1 MKKFGL
7 PSNNM
12 ANQDSIST
20 SKFSNEGNN
29 FFPLSENYIPQRLKK
44 KASQL
49 SSKSITTTVKFEYTI
64 SRNNSMKQNLLKN
77 EKEIKR
83 IASFSSG
90 NILRTQ
96 SRILNS
102 QKDEPI
108 LIKKEYTC
116 RNKVF
121 ENLDM
126 DKICGSSYRK
136 IMKDKNNID
145 GIINSKGNNNDT
157 EQINN
162 NGKDDVKEN
171 IKVIKEYTINYD
183 KKIFLED
190 EKEVKMKP
198 RKKLGKE
205 NKKANPKNKK
215 INQKNKKLNEE
226 NIKLLEEENKKINDE
241 NKYILTKADYYTDK
255 YNIKN
260 PNSNTK
266 KQNLIIDKSQE
277 CEIMYIPK
285 AKSEVKNK
293 KKLNN
298 EKHKKLKYLIGQK
311 ENIPFNIKT
320 KSLNIKEN
328 KFNCENR
335 RNPNLFLYD
344 NLSYTKNKYREEN
357 NKTMNQAFLNKKLE
371 FLSEL
376 NSPVNKCK
384 INSKKKTNN
393 FNLYNRYTK
402 QLKKDKFNF
411 NRYLTNKTISLMNR
425 FGNSQNNK
433 CIMPPNNLKNIL
445 FKEEAKYFDFY

>member
-1 MKKFGL
+1 MKIIKTIRTH
-7 PSNNM
+7 SE
-12 ANQDSIST
+12 SINSLLICKNGNLISASLGRIIFYSKKNLEVILRITEFKHFYISHINELHKDNTFIFCHNGFIIFET
-20 SKFSNEGNN
+20 SEDNKTYKVLYSFYER
-29 FFPLSENYIPQRLKK
+29 FLFH
-44 KASQL
+44 
-49 SSKSITTTVKFEYTI
+49 KSIEFDYKCE
-64 SRNNSMKQNLLKN
+64 
-77 EKEIKR
+77 
-83 IASFSSG
+83 
-90 NILRTQ
+90 
-96 SRILNS
+96 
-102 QKDEPI
+102 
-108 LIKKEYTC
+108 
-116 RNKVF
+116 
-121 ENLDM
+121 
-126 DKICGSSYRK
+126 
-136 IMKDKNNID
+136 
-145 GIINSKGNNNDT
+145 INS
-157 EQINN
+157 
-162 NGKDDVKEN
+162 N
-171 IKVIKEYTINYD
+171 IKYNIIISSIYGIH
-183 KKIFLED
+183 IF
-190 EKEVKMKP
+190 
-198 RKKLGKE
+198 
-205 NKKANPKNKK
+205 
-215 INQKNKKLNEE
+215 
-226 NIKLLEEENKKINDE
+226 ENKKINDE
-241 NKYILTKADYYTDK
+241 NKYIFTKADYYSDK

-260 PNSNTK
+260 PNNNTK

>member
-198 RKKLGKE
+198 RKKLGK
-205 NKKANPKNKK
+205 
-215 INQKNKKLNEE
+215 
-226 NIKLLEEENKKINDE
+226 
-241 NKYILTKADYYTDK
+241 DYSDK

-376 NSPVNKCK
+376 NSPVNKGK
-384 INSKKKTNN
+384 INSKKKMNN